1 MAGKQMV
8 DVQDLIVGAVLAD
21 TVVSP
26 NGKVLLGQGVEL
38 TGRHIHLLNSWNIS
52 YVYIAVPEEP
62 GEEREEE
69 VGTLPSRQQRFEEE
83 YGIVSVN
90 VHQAFD
96 FIRKQKLIPVPAL
109 KDSAYDIHR
118 LLLNNRSMMAGL
130 MAAQENR
137 MTDFI
142 LQHSVKVAFLASFIA
157 RQLHWS
163 EQEVRD
169 VALASLLHHA
179 GNIMVQDDEAVHNK
193 AYIAEAA
200 AMLRKT
206 KGLSG
211 ETILGIVQHR
221 EHVDGSGF
229 PTGVAGN
236 RIHPYAKVI
245 AVADAFHAR
254 ACQSKYGTPFAG
266 LDFLAKEMFGKLDPV
281 ICNVFISR
289 FQDDLLQN
297 KIILAD
303 GQEAEIVYFRPN
315 SSSMPVVK
323 IADNQIIDLSRQGFS
338 AIHRVAVP
346 V

>member
-1 MAGKQMV
+1 MAGGQIV
-8 DVQDLIVGAVLAD
+8 DVQDLAVGSVLAD
-21 TVVSP
+21 AVISP
-26 NGKVLLGQGVEL
+26 KGKVLLGKGVEL
-38 TGRHIHLLNSWNIS
+38 TGRHIHLLQTWNIS
-52 YVYIAVPEEP
+52 HVYIAGQEEP
-62 GEEREEE
+62 CDEREEE
-69 VGTLPSRQQRFEEE
+69 KGPLPSRQQIFEEE
-83 YGIVSVN
+83 YGYVSNN
-90 VHQAFD
+90 VQQAFE

-118 LLLNNRSMMAGL
+118 LLLSNRSVITCL
-130 MAAQENR
+130 VAAQESP

-142 LQHSVKVAFLASFIA
+142 LQHSMKVAFLASFIA
-157 RQLHWS
+157 RQLRWND
-163 EQEVRD
+163 QEVRD

-179 GNIMVQDDEAVHNK
+179 GNIMVQDDEVAHNK

-221 EHVDGSGF
+221 EHVDGTGF
-229 PTGVAGN
+229 PTGVDGN

-254 ACQSKYGTPFAG
+254 ACQNKFGAPFSS
-266 LDFLAKEMFGKLDPV
+266 LDFLSKEMFGKLDPV

-303 GQEAEIVYFRPN
+303 GKEAEIVYFRPN
-315 SSSMPVVK
+315 GSNMPVVRTV
-323 IADNQIIDLSRQGFS
+323 DNQIIDLSQQGFS
-338 AIHRVAVP
+338 AIHRVAVSF
-346 V
+346 